1 MRKKYENDA
10 VEIVRSYRSCIELI
24 SEFGSKRTASH
35 KLKEALGAHTLICVG
50 DFENDI
56 SMIEGADIGYA
67 VDNACEALKAVADR
81 ITVHAQ
87 DGAIRAIVEAIEK
100 SL

>member
-1 MRKKYENDA
+1 M
-10 VEIVRSYRSCIELI
+10 I
-24 SEFGSKRTASH
+24 SQNGSKRTASH

-56 SMIEGADIGYA
+56 SMVEGADIGYA
-67 VDNACEALKAVADR
+67 VGNACDDLKAVADR
-81 ITVHAQ
+81 VTVHASE
-87 DGAIRAIVEAIEK
+87 GAIKAIIEDIEK